1 MGASRWSAVAL
12 LVLAVAAGIAGHLLL
27 ARLLVWLLVAILIW
41 AAATLWLRTVAWRKG
56 SVPYPQPLAPGESY
70 DTAVKLTSV
79 PNVPIAEAI
88 CTRLRANGIEA
99 FYKRPQLAQFITDFG
114 PAEIWVGEHQLEEAR
129 TLLGSQAV

>member
-1 MGASRWSAVAL
+1 M

-70 DTAVKLTSV
+70 DTAVRLTSV
-79 PNVPIAEAI
+79 PNVPIDYRGWEGDKFAGKKLAANRDGDREEHRAHGVTSEVI
-88 CTRLRANGIEA
+88 FEREESDCAVGLTATRRVL
-99 FYKRPQLAQFITDFG
+99 P
-114 PAEIWVGEHQLEEAR
+114 
-129 TLLGSQAV
+129 

>member
-1 MGASRWSAVAL
+1 M
-12 LVLAVAAGIAGHLLL
+12 LVLAVAAGIAGHLL
-27 ARLLVWLLVAILIW
+27 
-41 AAATLWLRTVAWRKG
+41 
-56 SVPYPQPLAPGESY
+56 P
-70 DTAVKLTSV
+70 AVKLTSV

-129 TLLGSQAV
+129 TLLGSQAG